1 MPTAAGT
8 RYLDPVALV
17 RLRNMGLAARLIA
30 RTAQDLIENPEI
42 IDEARIELER
52 KRGADFEYEALLGD
66 REPPLDYR
74 L

>member
-1 MPTAAGT
+1 
-8 RYLDPVALV
+8 
-17 RLRNMGLAARLIA
+17 MGLAAKLLA

-42 IDEARIELER
+42 IDEAQLELES